1 MTSTSPKGTAFRLER
16 MGRDWHLTEGRT
28 SGTYFGTDVSVFS
41 RWADAVDYLD
51 RRGYD
56 TTGIVAPTSTAVTA

>member
-1 MTSTSPKGTAFRLER
+1 MSTPNPAAFRLER
-16 MGRDWHLTEGRT
+16 MGRDWHLTEGRS
-28 SGTYFGTDVSVFS
+28 SGTYFGTDVTLFS

-56 TTGIVAPTSTAVTA
+56 TTGIVAPTSQAVGS